1 LNRKLR
7 GRAAVTAAV
16 SLIAACFCALALGA
30 TPIVPKKNALLG
42 GGWISPAYTGVTHPN
57 LTLVNVRVS
66 ANSKTANVYLDLTAP
81 CQGTYSAYKV
91 PVTVKAVPVA
101 GGTFS
106 LKGQMHDQDPNSAG
120 QYTITGRFLSPTSAA
135 GTASE
140 TFAYKNGGVME
151 SCITPTIH
159 WQARADTNMTS
170 AAGKPALRKGA
181 FYYGNT
187 SQTYDMV
194 LRLTPD
200 GRHVAQA
207 AALMDEHC
215 SKDPANYV
223 FHVDPVASLST
234 AISANGSFTDTVV
247 IHNAAFTTRDGV
259 SASGELTEKMA
270 GRFGASSVV
279 GTWQVTEVLHDS
291 TGALIDTCTSKVV
304 KFKADL

>member
-1 LNRKLR
+1 MNRQLR
-7 GRAAVTAAV
+7 GSAAATAVV
-16 SLIAACFCALALGA
+16 SLIAACSCALALGA
-30 TPIVPKKNALLG
+30 TPVVPKRNALLG
-42 GGWISPAYTGVTHPN
+42 GGWIAPAYAGASHPN
-57 LTLVNVRVS
+57 LTLVNIRIG

-81 CQGTYSAYKV
+81 CQGTYSAFKV
-91 PVTVKAVPVA
+91 PVTVKNVPVVT
-101 GGTFS
+101 GTFTLS
-106 LKGQMHDQDPNSAG
+106 GQMRDQDSNSAG

-140 TFAYKNGGVME
+140 TFAYKNGATTE

-159 WQARADTNMTS
+159 WQARADANLSS
-170 AAGKPALRKGA
+170 APGKPAVRKGA

-200 GRHVAQA
+200 GRHVAGA

-215 SKDPANYV
+215 SKDPADYV
-223 FHVDPVASLST
+223 FHIDPVASLST
-234 AISANGSFTDTVV
+234 AISSKGAFTDTVV

-259 SASGELTEKMA
+259 AANGELTEKMS
-270 GRFGASSVV
+270 GHFGASSVA
-279 GTWQVTEVLHDS
+279 GTWQVTEVLHDTS
-291 TGALIDTCTSKVV
+291 GAYLDTCTSKVV